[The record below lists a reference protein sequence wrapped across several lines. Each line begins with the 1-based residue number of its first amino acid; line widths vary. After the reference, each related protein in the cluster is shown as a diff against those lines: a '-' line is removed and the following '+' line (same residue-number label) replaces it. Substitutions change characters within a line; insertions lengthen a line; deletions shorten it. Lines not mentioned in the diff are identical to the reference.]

1 MDADAW
7 ATAFMVMG
15 PEKSIEYA
23 QNNPELEAYFI
34 YDLDGISLVAY
45 TSSIED
51 IIKRDSLY
59 FCFLRFLGLQ

>member
-7 ATAFMVMG
+7 ATAFMVIG

-23 QNNPELEAYFI
+23 QNNPELKAYFI

-45 TSSIED
+45 TSSNEE

-59 FCFLRFLGLQ
+59 FRFQRFLGLR

>member
-23 QNNPELEAYFI
+23 QNNPEVEAYFI
-34 YDLDGISLVAY
+34 YDLDEISLVAFP
-45 TSSIED
+45 T
-51 IIKRDSLY
+51 IIRAL
-59 FCFLRFLGLQ
+59 